1 VKIRAKEVVLWRN
14 KDVLLD
20 VELFHARTSSF
31 SFPNL
36 LSLVFILWQPR
47 FPKCLYR
54 KREKLTKNAD
64 FSKTVGPFPIFYGGK
79 WDTGLFDV
87 FTSVVKEYNIRRHY
101 ETHHAQRYLGLQGQP
116 RREKVK
122 ELIADLKKRQS
133 IFASGPDISA
143 AAVKASYLIA
153 NDIALASKPYCEG
166 EFVKTC
172 ILKAAE
178 IVCPE
183 KRQVFANI
191 SLTRNTV
198 TERISDLSANLDSQL
213 KNKVKSFVTFS
224 FALDE
229 STDISDVAQLAIFIR
244 GVDETLSL
252 RSSWGWCL

>member
-1 VKIRAKEVVLWRN
+1 M
-14 KDVLLD
+14 
-20 VELFHARTSSF
+20 
-31 SFPNL
+31 
-36 LSLVFILWQPR
+36 
-47 FPKCLYR
+47 
-54 KREKLTKNAD
+54 
-64 FSKTVGPFPIFYGGK
+64 
-79 WDTGLFDV
+79 
-87 FTSVVKEYNIRRHY
+87 
-101 ETHHAQRYLGLQGQP
+101 
-116 RREKVK
+116 REKVK
-122 ELIADLKKRQS
+122 ELITGLKKQQS
-133 IFASGPDISA
+133 VFASGRDISA

-153 NDIALASKPYCEG
+153 NDIALASKPNCEG
-166 EFVKTC
+166 EFVKMC

-198 TERISDLSANLDSQL
+198 AERISDLSANLDSQL

-224 FALDE
+224 VALDE